1 VYCGLYFLLPYGNI
15 YIRRCRS
22 RDRQGIGRSFT
33 FLILVSHLI
42 NLYLPQSRPFT
53 PVHLMQKV
61 KKFSVQ
67 FLHQNRDRSVFTVYK
82 GFMSLLALS
91 CMSLYL
97 IRITH
102 SVLRLLITF
111 EVLSIIGAT
120 VLVLGILSGALQVF
134 ICVAVLTAVVG
145 LTIWV
150 CNN

>member
-1 VYCGLYFLLPYGNI
+1 MRSCMTGNRTLVYFFNA
-15 YIRRCRS
+15 
-22 RDRQGIGRSFT
+22 GI
-33 FLILVSHLI
+33 HLI
-42 NLYLPQSRPFT
+42 NLYLPKSRPFT
-53 PVHLMQKV
+53 PAHLMQKV
-61 KKFSVQ
+61 KSSPCNFYIKIV
-67 FLHQNRDRSVFTVYK
+67 DRSVFKAYIGLVT
-82 GFMSLLALS
+82 LLALS
-91 CMSLYL
+91 CVCLYL

-120 VLVLGILSGALQVF
+120 VLVLGILSGALQMF

>member
-1 VYCGLYFLLPYGNI
+1 
-15 YIRRCRS
+15 
-22 RDRQGIGRSFT
+22 
-33 FLILVSHLI
+33 
-42 NLYLPQSRPFT
+42 
-53 PVHLMQKV
+53 MQKV
-61 KKFSVQ
+61 KRFPFNFYIKIGIEVSLNYYIGFVSV
-67 FLHQNRDRSVFTVYK
+67 
-82 GFMSLLALS
+82 LALS
-91 CMSLYL
+91 CMCLYL

-120 VLVLGILSGALQVF
+120 VLVMGILSGALQIF

>member
-1 VYCGLYFLLPYGNI
+1 MT
-15 YIRRCRS
+15 
-22 RDRQGIGRSFT
+22 RSFESGNRT
-33 FLILVSHLI
+33 LVHIFNAGISTDYSISPPIATIHSGTPYAKGNSSPFNFYI
-42 NLYLPQSRPFT
+42 KIEIEVSFKFHSR
-53 PVHLMQKV
+53 
-61 KKFSVQ
+61 
-67 FLHQNRDRSVFTVYK
+67 
-82 GFMSLLALS
+82 FMSLLALS
-91 CMSLYL
+91 CMCLYL

-120 VLVLGILSGALQVF
+120 VLVLGILSGALQMF